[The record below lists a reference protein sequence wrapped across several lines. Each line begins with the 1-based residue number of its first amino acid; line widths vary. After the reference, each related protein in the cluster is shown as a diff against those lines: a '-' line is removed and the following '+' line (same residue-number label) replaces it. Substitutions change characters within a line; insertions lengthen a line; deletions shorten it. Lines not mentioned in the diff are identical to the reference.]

1 MLHMQETPSHYPCQ
15 VQRCFSSWLLL
26 PLQSTGLNFPLD
38 QLLTKGLS
46 PFLQASITP
55 LLFLK
60 WTKIICFL
68 HMYLFSANYAS
79 LSSSDWSITLADT
92 DHEKLTLL
100 LTSPGV
106 AEKEYLQALS
116 QSLAVWPSDLAPS
129 QFAEC
134 QPPFPLLEILS
145 SFSLPPLPLPSLMC
159 RPSLRASE
167 IR

>member
-60 WTKIICFL
+60 PTKIICF
-68 HMYLFSANYAS
+68 FGNYAS

-92 DHEKLTLL
+92 DHEKLHCYWPPLEWLRRSIYRPFPRAKTSGPPILL
-100 LTSPGV
+100 L
-106 AEKEYLQALS
+106 LNS
-116 QSLAVWPSDLAPS
+116 QSAN
-129 QFAEC
+129 
-134 QPPFPLLEILS
+134 LLFHCLK
-145 SFSLPPLPLPSLMC
+145 FSPHFLCLHFHC
-159 RPSLRASE
+159 LR
-167 IR
+167 